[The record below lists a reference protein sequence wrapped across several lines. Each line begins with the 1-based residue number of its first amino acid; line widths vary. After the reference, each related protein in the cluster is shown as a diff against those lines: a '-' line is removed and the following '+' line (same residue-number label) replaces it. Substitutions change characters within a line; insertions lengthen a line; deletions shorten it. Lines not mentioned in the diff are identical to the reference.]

1 MNALDH
7 RLEKVRRAFPFEVA
21 KLPLYGPDREPTGY
35 YGLFAD
41 DTGTPVRKSSVSKVY
56 EPHTT
61 EDVLAL
67 AEAAIS
73 TFPDIGD
80 QGDFTAFF
88 SGGHCLS
95 FAPRQEHRQAIF
107 GTKDNIW
114 PRINIRAMYD
124 GKAFRASCGY
134 FRDACR
140 NMAEIKS
147 VRSTNVTI
155 RHDGGLRDKMDDL
168 VKQFRSLSTG
178 WSNLKDWALTQEDN
192 RVNLRDFIHDLYGEP
207 DADASERTRSGYR
220 NRATDILERIQR
232 ERVATDRPNPSLSG
246 PDWACTGWEVWN
258 GIQGWNQWSRSRR
271 GNVSDVQRAFLA
283 NQEPSVQRAA
293 EMLTEMAV

>member
-1 MNALDH
+1 MS
-7 RLEKVRRAFPFEVA
+7 R
-21 KLPLYGPDREPTGY
+21 
-35 YGLFAD
+35 
-41 DTGTPVRKSSVSKVY
+41 VY

-88 SGGHCLS
+88 NGGHCLS

-192 RVNLRDFIHDLYGEP
+192 QVNLRDFIHDLYGEP
-207 DADASERTRSGYR
+207 DADASERTRSGLSQSGDGYPGAYPTGAGSHR
-220 NRATDILERIQR
+220 PPQPVIVGPRLGLLGLGSLERHPGLEPVVAFQERQR
-232 ERVATDRPNPSLSG
+232 ER
-246 PDWACTGWEVWN
+246 
-258 GIQGWNQWSRSRR
+258 
-271 GNVSDVQRAFLA
+271 
-283 NQEPSVQRAA
+283 RAA
-293 EMLTEMAV
+293 CLPGEPGALCAAGC